1 MPTLPLLPCN
11 FQWPLFCSGGDLGSP
26 SKVAPSVSAWSGGGV
41 AGLGVPHLG
50 WQKGV
55 ERTKQVRAGGDV
67 EWI

>member
-1 MPTLPLLPCN
+1 MPAPPLLPCS
-11 FQWPLFCSGGDLGSP
+11 FQWPLFCSVVTWGTIESRAICLSLG
-26 SKVAPSVSAWSGGGV
+26 WGGV

-55 ERTKQVRAGGDV
+55 ERTKRVRAGGDV

>member
-1 MPTLPLLPCN
+1 M
-11 FQWPLFCSGGDLGSP
+11 QGWGSL
-26 SKVAPSVSAWSGGGV
+26 VAVGVCV

-55 ERTKQVRAGGDV
+55 ERTKRVRAGGDV